1 MTKSASILQSNWL
14 VVAIILIIGSYL
26 LIYDLGDG
34 YLWQDEA
41 ETACIARTVLQNGV
55 PKGTDG
61 INYFSQQDGQEYGE
75 NYTWKLHPWFQ
86 FYWVAAFFGF
96 FGESTFT
103 ARIPFAL
110 LGLGTVLLSFF
121 LSLSIWNDRK
131 TAWFT
136 AAFFA
141 ISTMFL
147 ILTTQARYYGA
158 VMFFS
163 LYALHGLISII
174 KEKKYGLVHYG
185 LGSFLLFHSH
195 YLFALNF
202 WGVSLIYTFL
212 FERKIF
218 KKTSLL
224 TLGLGIIC
232 IPFMLW
238 LIDTPYGSS
247 FEIGSKFSM
256 GLNVFVPYF
265 FNYIFAPLWLVVP
278 IVFYFFGNDFKSLKV
293 NWAGEK
299 ILLLLV
305 ALILGN
311 ILFLL
316 LLTPNAFPRYL
327 CATIPFAFLLK
338 GRIAGWLGQI
348 HLMLPLAALLIL
360 VFIGDLPKYIQKIHE
375 DYNGPIEGMVEFL
388 KKTSSP
394 EKTIGISYG
403 DLPLKFYLPKTRIY
417 GGLANDL
424 PKDPSILDVIII
436 RHHPITE
443 RDFNVNQFLIEQL
456 NRSGAY
462 QAYKINVQDQNFQN
476 RETPHEHSYITP
488 ELTIPLIIH
497 KKQ

>member
-14 VVAIILIIGSYL
+14 ALAIILIIGGYL

-41 ETACIARTVLQNGV
+41 ETACVARTVLQNGV
-55 PKGTDG
+55 PKGFDG
-61 INYFSQQDGQEYGE
+61 VNYFSQQDGQEYGE

-86 FYWVAAFFGF
+86 FYWVAGFFGL

-110 LGLGTVLLSFF
+110 LGLGSILLSFF

-141 ISTMFL
+141 VSTIFL

-163 LYALHGLISII
+163 LYALYGLIAII
-174 KEKKYGLVHYG
+174 KEKKYGLIHYG

-202 WGVSLIYTFL
+202 WGVSLVYTFL

-218 KKTSLL
+218 KKTTIL
-224 TLGLGIIC
+224 TLGLWSVC

-238 LIDTPYGSS
+238 LIDTPYGAS
-247 FEIGSKFSM
+247 FELGSNFDE
-256 GLNVFVPYF
+256 GLKVFVPYF
-265 FNYIFAPLWLVVP
+265 FTYILAPLWLIVP
-278 IVFYFFGNDFKSLKV
+278 FVFYFFGKDFKKLQL
-293 NWAGEK
+293 NWTAEK
-299 ILLLLV
+299 PLLLLI
-305 ALILGN
+305 ALIAGN
-311 ILFLL
+311 ILLLL

-327 CATIPFAFLLK
+327 CGTIPFAFLLK
-338 GRIAGWLGQI
+338 GRIAGWLSQI
-348 HLMLPLAALLIL
+348 HLVLALAALFAVL
-360 VFIGDLPKYIQKIHE
+360 FIGDLPKYINKIHE
-375 DYNGPIEGMVEFL
+375 DYDGPIEGMVKFI
-388 KKTSSP
+388 KKTSNP
-394 EKTIGISYG
+394 AEVIGISYG
-403 DLPLKFYLPKTRIY
+403 DLPLKFYLPQTRIY

-424 PKDPSILDVIII
+424 PKDPSILDIIII
-436 RHHPITE
+436 RQHSITD
-443 RDFNVNQFLIEQL
+443 RDFKVNEFLIDQL
-456 NRSGAY
+456 NKSGAY

-476 RETPHEHSYITP
+476 RETPHEHSYVTP
-488 ELTIPLIIH
+488 ELTHPLIIH